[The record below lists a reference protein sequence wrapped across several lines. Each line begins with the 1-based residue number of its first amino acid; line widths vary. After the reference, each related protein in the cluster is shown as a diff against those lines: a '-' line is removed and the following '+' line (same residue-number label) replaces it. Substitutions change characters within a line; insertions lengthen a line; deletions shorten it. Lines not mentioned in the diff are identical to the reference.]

1 MRIRQSQL
9 LNRSSCRL
17 ALFFLG
23 VILSLVNL
31 GKLQAQSLGKELFIL
46 DSLYLQQVNVAD
58 TAAPYELYEKLT
70 NLPHFMT
77 KESVIRRGSHLFF
90 TPGDTVSPHNVDEFE
105 RYLRELGVFSHV
117 NFNVDFGDTATSRSI
132 HRILQAKVDD
142 SWSLVVKPYHELGE
156 DRTAWLL
163 IEENLFG
170 YAKKLGIGG
179 DLLSPSDSTWRGIV
193 TYRDPDFLG
202 TSHRLESF
210 VLFSQPLTRVEVDL
224 QRPFYTDRMAHSWG
238 GGFQFADGKDLFFFR
253 NSDPNPDPQ
262 YFTDTNYSLRYDAE
276 AWYGN
281 SNREDDLFHASLR
294 VDYNRYDLESG
305 NPHPRAFENSFGLFG
320 GIGSLRRDY
329 AHLEGYEFS
338 GPRLVPIGAQGRVSI
353 GKIFPHS
360 GGLDDLVYIG
370 ADVRKSMLSGDF
382 YSFVMAEAGTGFQ
395 EKETAFTMFRATA
408 SGGLK
413 LGPGVLA
420 VKGQLSTIWRWPR
433 YVLLPA
439 SQGDIGLRGY
449 GELEVLGDNRLGF
462 NVDYRLFPL
471 IDLELWELGI
481 AGFWDVVRSW
491 NQAELFSDL
500 PFHNGA
506 GIGLRIGNSKS
517 LNSGFIRV
525 DFGWNFDRG
534 ALGEISFEI
543 SFSAHEAF
551 DIFGTLDFDPPGV
564 YMP

>member
-132 HRILQAKVDD
+132 PRILQAKVDD

-224 QRPFYTDRMAHSWG
+224 QRPF
-238 GGFQFADGKDLFFFR
+238 
-253 NSDPNPDPQ
+253 
-262 YFTDTNYSLRYDAE
+262 
-276 AWYGN
+276 
-281 SNREDDLFHASLR
+281 
-294 VDYNRYDLESG
+294 
-305 NPHPRAFENSFGLFG
+305 
-320 GIGSLRRDY
+320 
-329 AHLEGYEFS
+329 
-338 GPRLVPIGAQGRVSI
+338 
-353 GKIFPHS
+353 
-360 GGLDDLVYIG
+360 
-370 ADVRKSMLSGDF
+370 
-382 YSFVMAEAGTGFQ
+382 
-395 EKETAFTMFRATA
+395 
-408 SGGLK
+408 
-413 LGPGVLA
+413 
-420 VKGQLSTIWRWPR
+420 
-433 YVLLPA
+433 
-439 SQGDIGLRGY
+439 
-449 GELEVLGDNRLGF
+449 
-462 NVDYRLFPL
+462 
-471 IDLELWELGI
+471 
-481 AGFWDVVRSW
+481 
-491 NQAELFSDL
+491 
-500 PFHNGA
+500 
-506 GIGLRIGNSKS
+506 
-517 LNSGFIRV
+517 
-525 DFGWNFDRG
+525 
-534 ALGEISFEI
+534 
-543 SFSAHEAF
+543 
-551 DIFGTLDFDPPGV
+551 
-564 YMP
+564 